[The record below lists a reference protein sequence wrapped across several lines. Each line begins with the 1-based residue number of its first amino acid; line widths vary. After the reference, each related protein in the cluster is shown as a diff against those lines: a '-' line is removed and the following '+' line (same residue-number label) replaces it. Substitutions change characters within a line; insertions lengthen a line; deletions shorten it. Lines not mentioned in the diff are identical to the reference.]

1 MISLDKNSIAFNYLR
16 FFTVYKY
23 RFYLNQNIILNET
36 LNYYSMEKKRNPVW
50 KNKFIY
56 AITASVFLLAA
67 CKKEMPGNNTP
78 VSGLMAINLIA
89 DQPAVDF
96 IMSGNYL
103 TNSPLPYTNYSG
115 TYLSVYSGNRTIG
128 LGLANSD
135 SLVST
140 TDYVFEPSKYYSVFA
155 MGGNGNYRNVVLD
168 DNIDSL
174 SASLALAFVRY
185 VNAIPDS
192 SKAGITITQNG
203 SNVLNADAS
212 FATASDF
219 KTVNPGDLIVTA
231 SGENYS
237 VNRTI
242 SVEKDKA
249 YTIMLMGIPQATDTA
264 KAVKIKYILNGTVTP

>member
-1 MISLDKNSIAFNYLR
+1 
-16 FFTVYKY
+16 
-23 RFYLNQNIILNET
+23 
-36 LNYYSMEKKRNPVW
+36 MEQKRNPIW

-56 AITASVFLLAA
+56 ALIATVFFLSA
-67 CKKEMPGNNTP
+67 CKKDMPVNNTP
-78 VSGLMAINLIA
+78 VSGLMAVNLIA

-115 TYLSVYSGNRTIG
+115 TYLSVYSGNRTVG
-128 LGLANSD
+128 LGIGNSD
-135 SLVST
+135 TLVSAA
-140 TDYVFEPSKYYSVFA
+140 DYVFEPSKYYSVFA
-155 MGGNGNYRNVVLD
+155 LGANGNYRNLILN

-174 SASLALAFVRY
+174 SSGSGLAFVRY
-185 VNAIPDS
+185 VNAVPDS
-192 SKAGITITQNG
+192 SKADISVAQNG
-203 SNVLNADAS
+203 NNVLASEAS

-219 KTVNPGDLIVTA
+219 KSVTPGDLGVTA

-242 SVEKDKA
+242 SVEKDKV

-264 KAVKIKYILNGTVTP
+264 KAVQIKYILNGTVAANP

>member
-1 MISLDKNSIAFNYLR
+1 MK
-16 FFTVYKY
+16 
-23 RFYLNQNIILNET
+23 
-36 LNYYSMEKKRNPVW
+36 KKRNPIW

-56 AITASVFLLAA
+56 AFAATLFLLSA
-67 CKKEMPGNNTP
+67 CKKEMPVNNTP
-78 VSGLMAINLIA
+78 ISGLMAINSIP

-115 TYLSVYSGNRTIG
+115 SYLSVYSGSRTLA
-128 LGLANSD
+128 LGLANTD
-135 SLVST
+135 T
-140 TDYVFEPSKYYSVFA
+140 TLSRTDFVFEPSKFYSVIA
-155 MGGNGNYRNVVLD
+155 MGANGNYRNLVLN

-174 SASLALAFVRY
+174 ATGSGLAFVRY
-185 VNAIPDS
+185 LNAVPDS
-192 SKAGITITQNG
+192 SKADISIAQNG
-203 SNVLNADAS
+203 NDVLNANAS

-219 KTVNPGDLIVTA
+219 KSVTPGDLTVTA
-231 SGENYS
+231 TGENYS

-242 SVEKDKA
+242 SVEKDKV